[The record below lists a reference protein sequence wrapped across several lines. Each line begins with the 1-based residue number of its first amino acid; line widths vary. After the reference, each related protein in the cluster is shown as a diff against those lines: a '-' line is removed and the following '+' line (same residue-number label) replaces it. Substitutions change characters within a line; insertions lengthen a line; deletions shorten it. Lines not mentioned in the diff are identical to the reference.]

1 MPTAGFLRKR
11 IITSSKSG
19 SKYGTCLFIVNE
31 AFERHLGK
39 GFLRHPEPSKVNTL
53 FLFVGDLLYSLHR
66 RKSMVCLLKFD
77 ELLSTVKTLPPEL
90 RIPLLNLWTLMR
102 RAEPELPVPRHE
114 ILVRDVTDFEGILS
128 SSLFTQYE
136 KESSEL
142 DVESSPEAASLRAAH
157 LSAQRLV
164 RANERL
170 LTLGATPMRL
180 LSLTTKAID
189 AVFGRLPGAL
199 ADFAAGEA
207 TQFLGADKRLVI
219 YFAEKRLSRVNE
231 PGSLEIQRI
240 LASHKSA

>member
-1 MPTAGFLRKR
+1 
-11 IITSSKSG
+11 
-19 SKYGTCLFIVNE
+19 
-31 AFERHLGK
+31 
-39 GFLRHPEPSKVNTL
+39 
-53 FLFVGDLLYSLHR
+53 
-66 RKSMVCLLKFD
+66 
-77 ELLSTVKTLPPEL
+77 
-90 RIPLLNLWTLMR
+90 MR
-102 RAEPELPVPRHE
+102 RAEPELPVPRHK
-114 ILVRDVTDFEGILS
+114 ILVRDVTDFESILS

-157 LSAQRLV
+157 LSGQRLV

-219 YFAEKRLSRVNE
+219 YFAEKLLSRVNE